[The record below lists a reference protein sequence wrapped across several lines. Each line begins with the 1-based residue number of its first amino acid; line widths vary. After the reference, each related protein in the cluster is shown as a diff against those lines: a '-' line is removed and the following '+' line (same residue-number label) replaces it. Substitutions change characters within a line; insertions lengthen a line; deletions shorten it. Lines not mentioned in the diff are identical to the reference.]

1 MRKKMKKKDD
11 KLSLFMET
19 FWSEYVEILL
29 KQNISHTEATEEG
42 AVNSQSGPI
51 SVRGFVLDE
60 DSNFI
65 YLGED
70 IENKAVRA
78 VERSTIAVIEVVE
91 PQESLENILDDLI
104 APEKE
109 EEFN

>member
-1 MRKKMKKKDD
+1 MRKKNKSD
-11 KLSLFMET
+11 LSLFMET
-19 FWSEYVEILL
+19 FWSEYVEVLL
-29 KQNISHTEATEEG
+29 KQSVSSTEATEDG
-42 AVNSQSGPI
+42 GVNSHTGPI

-60 DSNFI
+60 DDHFL

-78 VERSTIAVIEVVE
+78 VERSTIALIEVVQPDE
-91 PQESLENILDDLI
+91 TLDTLLEHLEV
-104 APEKE
+104 PEKE